1 MSITVDVQR
10 IMSAGPTEQQ
20 VQDWVETVLKAENKT
35 DAELTVRI
43 VDENESA
50 ALNQEYRNKRGAT
63 NVLSFP
69 FECPEE
75 VELNLLGD
83 LVICAPVVEREARQQ
98 DKTSMAHWAH
108 MLVHGVLHLLGYDH
122 VDEQDAARMESR
134 EVEIMASLGF
144 ANPYQEI
151 VTRETVS

>member
-1 MSITVDVQR
+1 
-10 IMSAGPTEQQ
+10 
-20 VQDWVETVLKAENKT
+20 
-35 DAELTVRI
+35 
-43 VDENESA
+43 
-50 ALNQEYRNKRGAT
+50 
-63 NVLSFP
+63 VLSFP